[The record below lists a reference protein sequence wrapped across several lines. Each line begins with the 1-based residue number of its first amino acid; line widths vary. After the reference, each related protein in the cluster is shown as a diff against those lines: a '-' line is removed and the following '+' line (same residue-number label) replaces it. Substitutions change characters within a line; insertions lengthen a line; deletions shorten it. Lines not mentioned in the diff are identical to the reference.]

1 MTDTKH
7 PGAVLRGVF
16 AHTGHGS
23 AAYLTSDGVLYSR
36 KSELIAYPGRKSDE
50 VFVTPEGTMGIGDGA
65 FRGSRLKTLVIAEG
79 VSAIGNAAFEGSSIT
94 SLVIPA
100 SVRDI
105 GVRALSGAKNLRS
118 VFVRNG
124 SVAEIFLRGE
134 GRDDLIKR
142 TGSLF

>member
-1 MTDTKH
+1 MSSLEIICVVK
-7 PGAVLRGVF
+7 AVSILWN
-16 AHTGHGS
+16 
-23 AAYLTSDGVLYSR
+23 
-36 KSELIAYPGRKSDE
+36 
-50 VFVTPEGTMGIGDGA
+50 IGLKT
-65 FRGSRLKTLVIAEG
+65 LKTLVIAEG

>member
-1 MTDTKH
+1 MEKALGNAEAAD
-7 PGAVLRGVF
+7 A
-16 AHTGHGS
+16 GHGS